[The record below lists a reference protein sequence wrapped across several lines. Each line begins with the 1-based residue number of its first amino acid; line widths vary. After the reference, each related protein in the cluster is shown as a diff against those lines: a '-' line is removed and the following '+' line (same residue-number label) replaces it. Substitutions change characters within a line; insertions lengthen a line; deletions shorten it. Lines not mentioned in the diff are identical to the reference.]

1 MQEDYREVL
10 DKFYETKIKEVMEKR
25 LWNLPIL
32 EQDTEIKDVIAS
44 LRDKHHVWIVDVD
57 SEKLVGVIT
66 EKDVLGILAHPK
78 EFGYK
83 PSPKATP
90 SLYHGTAGDA
100 ESVMIKKVVTC
111 NPESTIKDVITTMT
125 KYNVRRLPVIDEN
138 RKIVGGVTLMDLIN
152 RFMSIVY
159 WHGKRV

>member
-10 DKFYETKIKEVMEKR
+10 DEFYATMIKEVMEKR
-25 LWNLPIL
+25 LSNIPLL

-44 LRDKHHVWIVDVD
+44 LRDKHHVWIIDVD
-57 SEKLVGVIT
+57 SEELVGVIT
-66 EKDVLGILAHPK
+66 EKDVLGILAHP
-78 EFGYK
+78 EDFGYK
-83 PSPKATP
+83 SSPKATP

-100 ESVMIKKVVTC
+100 ESVMIKKVITC
-111 NPESTIKDVITTMT
+111 NPEATIKDAITTMT

-138 RKIVGGVTLMDLIN
+138 KKILGEVTLMDLIN
-152 RFMSIVY
+152 QFMSIVY